1 MDANGVN
8 PEYVAFVYRE
18 VKPVSAEVKVYF
30 TDEAGNEVYP
40 TITETFD
47 EGTHDVRYLRKDAPE
62 GYEYS
67 YATAESVT
75 VDANGAN
82 PEYVAFVY
90 REVKPVSADVTF
102 TYVDEKGREV
112 YPANVQ
118 SFPEGTHD
126 VTEYR
131 YDAPDGY
138 SFSYATAE
146 SVTVDA
152 NGASPSQISFIYTSV
167 PNEAVLTVRHLDAE
181 RNPIAQDTTVSFKR
195 NQFGK
200 VYASADYKQE
210 PKGYRYAGANEDEI
224 VVDTNGSI
232 TPQVLELIYVEKPK
246 AEASVTFEYIC
257 NRRAIADPLTVKLP
271 EGTHDVG
278 EYAANPEGY
287 ILKEVSSQT
296 VTVDENGKANPG
308 RVTFT
313 YEEVSHTAILK
324 VYYRNAIGME
334 LPNSPEIRE
343 LEPGTHI
350 IRPNS
355 AYVPNGYVVSGST
368 QSYQVT
374 VGSDLTA
381 FPESITFTCYDA
393 NTTGSVTV
401 NYYNS
406 TNNALITSEV
416 RKLAP
421 GVHDI
426 APDKS
431 LVDAKGNYV
440 LSDVITNTRV
450 AVDERGTAYPAVV
463 SFYYKPA
470 DIDVY
475 QGYLLVTRQTALRKQ
490 PGENAQSVM
499 TLPKDTVLWTAGQYQ
514 SGAILWNSSQVASN
528 SNLSGWVNDADV
540 RRISADEANARLEEN
555 NQQKE
560 PDQDPGY
567 YITIMDNVPLR
578 RYMDTAAQAKYLR
591 LSTVVYVSEQ
601 SYDEYGYLWHKTTY
615 DGVTGFVRDGQLR
628 KLSRDEVNEYLS
640 SGNPIDP
647 GEPDGGDQ
655 YDPNGASSYGYVTK
669 DSVNFRAEPNG
680 TRLKMLNEYA
690 MALILDTKTVN
701 GVKWYNIN
709 YSGQTGWIHGD
720 YFHQMSLNEFNA
732 FVGSDEYYEGITN
745 NTAVP
750 TAKPSTGTTGGS
762 TGSATQGNVS
772 SVEDWNVGMWQNPG
786 AAPQASYEPFNP
798 YATPVATMSPVGSYA
813 TTTAGVKLYDSASA
827 QSASTT
833 LPQGAQVE
841 ITGTTVMNGTTWYT
855 VLYNG
860 QKKYMEAGVSLKE
873 AAATSTPAP
882 TSTFVIGTMI
892 PITYDDESKE
902 TQTGTVPWGLIGGA
916 IALVGGAGGVYAYA
930 LNQNKRRKAAAA
942 RAAAAR
948 RKAAAAA
955 GTSAA
960 AGSASPY
967 ARRAVAAPPV
977 AGTQQQRPNAPQ
989 QPYGGMNNPYST
1001 GSITGT
1007 GAQPQQNPYS
1017 RPATGYQQ
1025 PQAPAGYDSYAAP
1038 KPQAN
1043 PYAAPV
1049 NDDQQQS
1056 RPTTAANPYARP
1068 ISAPT
1073 APADPAAPRR
1083 RSTRMQRYHESG
1095 SGEDSE

>member
-1 MDANGVN
+1 M
-8 PEYVAFVYRE
+8 
-18 VKPVSAEVKVYF
+18 
-30 TDEAGNEVYP
+30 
-40 TITETFD
+40 
-47 EGTHDVRYLRKDAPE
+47 RYLRKDAPE

-90 REVKPVSADVTF
+90 KEVKPVSADVTF